1 MKLTAQEAQ
10 LVYEALRVV
19 NAALTKHKVDLI
31 REYNETR
38 TDSRDDAYLP
48 EPKHDELDKA
58 FDVSDALSGLLRK
71 LEKGLTPAP
80 KKKRKPPKDGKNERR
95 A

>member
-10 LVYEALRVV
+10 LAYEALRVV

-31 REYNETR
+31 REYNENRKTQE
-38 TDSRDDAYLP
+38 DPYVP
-48 EPKHDELDKA
+48 EPEYTELDKT
-58 FDVSDALSGLLRK
+58 FDVQDALCNLLRK
-71 LEKGLTPAP
+71 LEKELTASA
-80 KKKRKPPKDGKNERR
+80 KKKRRKPPKDGKNERR